1 MAYMNQTKKSEIA
14 ALLKAVVP
22 AGWKYSLAV
31 RDLSVL
37 VMTIRSAPV
46 DLIAATY
53 PGRNDVTVTRVTCE
67 IMKDRDLA
75 ATFEKILS
83 ALNTGNYDRSDSQSD
98 YFDVGHYVYLKVGH
112 WDKGFKVSDER

>member
-14 ALLKAVVP
+14 ALLKEVVP
-22 AGWKYSLAV
+22 ADWKYSLAV
-31 RDLSVL
+31 RNLSVL

-46 DLIAATY
+46 DLIEAIY
-53 PGRNDVTVTRVTCE
+53 PGRNDVTVTAQTCRD
-67 IMKDRDLA
+67 MKDRDLA